1 MWQLPLLSTIGQI
14 NFLEISEVKLI
25 GLLIIFCMGQLG
37 VTVIIFWL
45 ITGRYFDKKLPGYAK
60 SKRSLEYKENPW
72 FARGMNRARCYGSCL
87 LYKNLTKKDPYFK
100 AMFDGYDFR
109 KNARKIDL
117 VLGSAVFVSA
127 ITICALMFIHLFLRI
142 FFPRLI

>member
-1 MWQLPLLSTIGQI
+1 MHNLSVFGNIVLFSG
-14 NFLEISEVKLI
+14 FLMMFFEI
-25 GLLIIFCMGQLG
+25 M
-37 VTVIIFWL
+37 FWL
-45 ITGRYFDKKLPGYAK
+45 VTGRYFDKKLPGYAK

-72 FARGMNRARCYGSCL
+72 FTRGMNRARCYGSCL

-117 VLGSAVFVSA
+117 VLGWAVFVSSIA
-127 ITICALMFIHLFLRI
+127 VFAVSLINLFLLI
-142 FFPRLI
+142 FFPQYC

>member
-1 MWQLPLLSTIGQI
+1 MSKV
-14 NFLEISEVKLI
+14 NLI
-25 GLLIIFCMGQLG
+25 DLLIVFSIGQLG
-37 VTVIIFWL
+37 VTMIIFWL

-117 VLGSAVFVSA
+117 VLGSAIFVSSIA
-127 ITICALMFIHLFLRI
+127 VCAVLLIELFLLI
-142 FFPRLI
+142 FFPQYS

>member
-1 MWQLPLLSTIGQI
+1 MSKVNLI
-14 NFLEISEVKLI
+14 KLI
-25 GLLIIFCMGQLG
+25 FAFCMGQLW
-37 VTVIIFWL
+37 IICIAFWL

-117 VLGSAVFVSA
+117 VLGSAIFVSSIA
-127 ITICALMFIHLFLRI
+127 VCAVLLIELFLLI
-142 FFPRLI
+142 FFPQYS

>member
-1 MWQLPLLSTIGQI
+1 MSKV
-14 NFLEISEVKLI
+14 NLI
-25 GLLIIFCMGQLG
+25 DLLIVFSIGQLG
-37 VTVIIFWL
+37 VTMIIFWL

-117 VLGSAVFVSA
+117 VLGWAVLVSGIA
-127 ITICALMFIHLFLRI
+127 ACTGSLIGFFLKF

>member
-1 MWQLPLLSTIGQI
+1 MNKVNLIDLLVVFSI
-14 NFLEISEVKLI
+14 
-25 GLLIIFCMGQLG
+25 GQLG
-37 VTVIIFWL
+37 VTMIIFWL

-117 VLGSAVFVSA
+117 VLGWAVLVSGIA
-127 ITICALMFIHLFLRI
+127 FFTVSLIGIFLLI
-142 FFPRLI
+142 FFPQYS

>member
-1 MWQLPLLSTIGQI
+1 MHNLSVFGNIVLFSG
-14 NFLEISEVKLI
+14 FLMMFFEI
-25 GLLIIFCMGQLG
+25 M
-37 VTVIIFWL
+37 FWL
-45 ITGRYFDKKLPGYAK
+45 VTGRYFDKKLPGYAK

-72 FARGMNRARCYGSCL
+72 FARGMNRARCYCSCL

-117 VLGSAVFVSA
+117 VLGWAVLVSGIA
-127 ITICALMFIHLFLRI
+127 ACTGSLIGFFLKF

>member
-1 MWQLPLLSTIGQI
+1 MHNLSVFGNIVFFSS
-14 NFLEISEVKLI
+14 FLMMFFAI
-25 GLLIIFCMGQLG
+25 M
-37 VTVIIFWL
+37 FWL
-45 ITGRYFDKKLPGYAK
+45 VTGRYFDKKLPGYAK